1 VARVPMGPRAR
12 LRPPQATYQASIGRG
27 RGFSNMKSLIGERD
41 AVPSERECA
50 SRLRARRSQVR
61 EPSPILPAPSGARR
75 GFPPA
80 SDPFRSS
87 EAAERRMFVAA
98 CRNFSHSLPY
108 TSLEL
113 WETLKLGLPAE
124 EEDLQVSP
132 STTIRFLEAMSQRQE
147 DSGYLPVTALAR
159 ANPSRV
165 RQGPEVM
172 PRIPDYVVPG
182 SRPRLP

>member
-1 VARVPMGPRAR
+1 VNVALYQVSVSVLRASGRDGARFGNPRPSSRHLRVP
-12 LRPPQATYQASIGRG
+12 
-27 RGFSNMKSLIGERD
+27 GEG
-41 AVPSERECA
+41 
-50 SRLRARRSQVR
+50 SRLL
-61 EPSPILPAPSGARR
+61 PIL
-75 GFPPA
+75 
-80 SDPFRSS
+80 SDHRKRPNAGCSWPH
-87 EAAERRMFVAA
+87 
-98 CRNFSHSLPY
+98 RNFSHSLPY

-147 DSGYLPVTALAR
+147 DPGYLPVTALAR